1 MEQESILVN
10 IIIWLFLIEI
20 PVGVIQLIGALVR
33 TIFKL
38 NSNEPLG
45 KLKKYWVVIIIYLIV
60 FIILYNA
67 LIYFS
72 EKSFAYQNLRYDE
85 VTGEYDYSQNKVA
98 TNYYIFLEYTYIS
111 IITWTILA
119 WLIAIWYCVK
129 IVFTQKFISK
139 IILKLKK

>member
-33 TIFKL
+33 TIVKL

-45 KLKKYWVVIIIYLIV
+45 KLKKYWTIVGCYFLAHLILILFLKLLYIGDDFKAELV
-60 FIILYNA
+60 FTWVLIL
-67 LIYFS
+67 L
-72 EKSFAYQNLRYDE
+72 L
-85 VTGEYDYSQNKVA
+85 T
-98 TNYYIFLEYTYIS
+98 L
-111 IITWTILA
+111 LA